1 MRLKTQFLRFI
12 LVGFA
17 ATLITY
23 IILIVLVETWQI
35 NVIVASVIGYI
46 VGIVVNYELNYG
58 FTFQSKQ
65 HHHILVPRFV
75 MVMMVGLLLN
85 TGIMFV
91 GVNWFDINYV
101 LAQLAAIAV
110 VLIWSF
116 TANRLWVFTQ

>member
-1 MRLKTQFLRFI
+1 
-12 LVGFA
+12 
-17 ATLITY
+17 
-23 IILIVLVETWQI
+23 VEAWQI

-46 VGIVVNYELNYG
+46 VGIVVNYALNYG

-65 HHHILVPRFV
+65 HHQHLIPKFIV
-75 MVMMVGLLLN
+75 VMMVGLLLN

-116 TANRLWVFTQ
+116 TANRLWVFTE

>member
-12 LVGFA
+12 LVGIA
-17 ATLITY
+17 ATLSTY
-23 IILIVLVETWQI
+23 IILILLVEAWQI
-35 NVIVASVIGYI
+35 NVIVASVIGYL
-46 VGIVVNYELNYG
+46 VGIVVNYALNYG

-65 HHHILVPRFV
+65 HHHHLVPKFIV
-75 MVMMVGLLLN
+75 VMMVGLLLN

-116 TANRLWVFTQ
+116 TTNRLWVFTE